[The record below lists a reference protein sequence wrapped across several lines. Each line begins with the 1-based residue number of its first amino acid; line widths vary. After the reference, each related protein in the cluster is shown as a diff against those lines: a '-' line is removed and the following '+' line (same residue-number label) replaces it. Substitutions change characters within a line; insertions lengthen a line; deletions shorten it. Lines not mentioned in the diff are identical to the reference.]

1 MMLLNLNKFIVAT
14 LNMKFFSIILILFLS
29 INNSYANKY
38 SFLKNSEYFLLADR
52 DSGEILVSKNKDIK
66 IEPSS
71 MTKLMTAYVIFDQ
84 LKKGNI
90 NLDEECQIGMAAWRK
105 RGSTMFLNIGDI
117 VTIEKLIN
125 GLIIVSGND
134 ASIALARA
142 TSKTEE
148 EFVELMNR
156 TAQKIGMSN
165 SSFRN
170 PHGLNEEDHFTTL
183 NDLFILTK
191 RIWLD
196 FPEFMPIF
204 SKKNYNYGNIKQQN
218 RNPLII
224 NDYEGAIGM
233 KTGYTDGGGYGVVGA
248 SARGNRRLIAITN
261 GNETSRKRSEVIT
274 NILDYGF
281 NRFKKIT
288 IFNKNDVVTK
298 INVWLGDKRK
308 VKLVTKD
315 EISITM
321 PKYHEI
327 DDIEILVKHQKP
339 INPIIVKGEKLGELI
354 VKFAD
359 SEVSRASLFAGED
372 IKEAGY
378 FSKLM
383 QILSYRI
390 KTLI

>member
-1 MMLLNLNKFIVAT
+1 MLLNLNKFIVAT

-117 VTIEKLIN
+117 VTIEKLIH

>member
-1 MMLLNLNKFIVAT
+1 
-14 LNMKFFSIILILFLS
+14 
-29 INNSYANKY
+29 
-38 SFLKNSEYFLLADR
+38 
-52 DSGEILVSKNKDIK
+52 
-66 IEPSS
+66 
-71 MTKLMTAYVIFDQ
+71 
-84 LKKGNI
+84 
-90 NLDEECQIGMAAWRK
+90 
-105 RGSTMFLNIGDI
+105 MFLNIGDI
-117 VTIEKLIN
+117 VTIEKLIH

>member
-117 VTIEKLIN
+117 VTIEKLIH

-233 KTGYTDGGGYGVVGA
+233 KTGYTDGGGYGVFCA

>member
-117 VTIEKLIN
+117 VTIEKLIH